1 MFCFFYMGIR
11 PMIKIATCECCG
23 SELLVVGSEWELNY
37 RFSQEEPILC
47 DRCGDEDMVLI
58 VDKELAGS

>member
-1 MFCFFYMGIR
+1 
-11 PMIKIATCECCG
+11 MIKIATCECCG